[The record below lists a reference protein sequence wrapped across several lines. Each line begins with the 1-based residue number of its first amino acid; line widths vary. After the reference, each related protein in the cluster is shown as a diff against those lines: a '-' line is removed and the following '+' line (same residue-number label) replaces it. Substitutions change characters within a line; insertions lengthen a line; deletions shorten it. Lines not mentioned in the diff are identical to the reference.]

1 MKQKHPLGVTLT
13 INMLQMNNT
22 QKLKINKKINLDFS
36 WWEIT
41 WNAWL
46 LSISEF
52 CNKLSVQELIKKH
65 LPENKKWNIE
75 HTKPEIIYQELIRI
89 INWDTSN
96 NNYIYNKK
104 DPTFLEIHNWK
115 IASASTCSRLDNTFN
130 YSDESNLRKIQREIE
145 KYNIKHS
152 KTKEIIV
159 DLDSTNDPCS
169 QNLEWERWRSIFLEL
184 EYQANDWSHQRR
196 VVCCIDWKPRETE
209 ESKKA
214 RKKNPKKKKVKQMW
228 LFPIYSFVVTNN
240 MKLSSEEVFSMYNW
254 RATIEKSIEEAKNG
268 FDSDHLSNSN
278 FKVNATKFQI
288 HLLAIQLTQL
298 FRKFTLAK
306 ESKQAKREKNKK
318 HVDSKN
324 KNKKFKKL
332 KVWRKEVNLPS
343 ISTLRKQIFS
353 IPAKVV
359 RSWRRIFYRCASSF
373 PYQEKFMKVLN
384 IIQKLPRLMV
394 E

>member
-22 QKLKINKKINLDFS
+22 QKLKFNKKINLDFS

-332 KVWRKEVNLPS
+332 KV
-343 ISTLRKQIFS
+343 
-353 IPAKVV
+353 
-359 RSWRRIFYRCASSF
+359 
-373 PYQEKFMKVLN
+373 
-384 IIQKLPRLMV
+384 
-394 E
+394 